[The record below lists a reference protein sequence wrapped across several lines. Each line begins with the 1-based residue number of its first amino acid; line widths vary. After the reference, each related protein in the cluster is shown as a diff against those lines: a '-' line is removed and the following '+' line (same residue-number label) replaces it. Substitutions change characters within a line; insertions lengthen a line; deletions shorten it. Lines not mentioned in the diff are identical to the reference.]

1 MHAALCTTLLLV
13 LLVSCSRASGGNW
26 AVIVSSSRYWLNY
39 RHSSNAFGVYQAI
52 RRLGIPDS
60 NIILMVSE
68 QPACSP
74 RNVYAAQLY
83 MSPGGG
89 NTSSTSPLNLLSSDA
104 EVDYRGRDV
113 SVDSVLRVLTGHH
126 LAGTPASKRLR
137 SGPGSRVL
145 LYLTGHGGDEF
156 LKFHD
161 EEELLAADLA
171 SAVHQMAAGGRYGQL
186 LLVADTC
193 QASTLYSQ
201 IDAPNMLAVASS
213 KLGKSS
219 YAHGYIDPV
228 VGQHLVDQISL
239 HLHTFL
245 WRLPPHPAAPA
256 ALTHPADG
264 GGSGGGRRAHG
275 RRTSG
280 GGGPSMQEL
289 ISYITGQQL
298 ASEIEVQ
305 AERSPRRLGAMPVT
319 DFFGA
324 AADQMPTKHATA
336 DPVSMRSAAALTQ
349 LAQQDGG
356 QSGIQQQQQ
365 QQHGKAVAECSSPMQ
380 TEQHWQDVPLFE
392 LLQAA
397 GATVN
402 SAQQQR
408 HATEAAAVAAAWAV
422 AVALSRL
429 LLFRRWK

>member
-1 MHAALCTTLLLV
+1 LAPFLLPSL
-13 LLVSCSRASGGNW
+13 
-26 AVIVSSSRYWLNY
+26 
-39 RHSSNAFGVYQAI
+39 
-52 RRLGIPDS
+52 P
-60 NIILMVSE
+60 
-68 QPACSP
+68 
-74 RNVYAAQLY
+74 
-83 MSPGGG
+83 
-89 NTSSTSPLNLLSSDA
+89 
-104 EVDYRGRDV
+104 
-113 SVDSVLRVLTGHH
+113 
-126 LAGTPASKRLR
+126 
-137 SGPGSRVL
+137 
-145 LYLTGHGGDEF
+145 
-156 LKFHD
+156 
-161 EEELLAADLA
+161 
-171 SAVHQMAAGGRYGQL
+171 
-186 LLVADTC
+186 
-193 QASTLYSQ
+193 
-201 IDAPNMLAVASS
+201 
-213 KLGKSS
+213 GKSS

-275 RRTSG
+275 RRKSG

-305 AERSPRRLGAMPVT
+305 AERSPRRLGAIPVT

-336 DPVSMRSAAALTQ
+336 GPASMLLAVALTQ

-356 QSGIQQQQQ
+356 QSGGQQQQ
-365 QQHGKAVAECSSPMQ
+365 QQHGKAMAERRSSPVQ
-380 TEQHWQDVPLFE
+380 TEQHWQNEPLFE

-397 GATVN
+397 GATVD
-402 SAQQQR
+402 SAQRQR